1 MQCVVNVWNFD
12 FERTIPLNI
21 LATYYSHLCLK
32 LSGLLHHLV
41 TSVVHISK
49 GAAAPGLHV
58 YVMPSMHLLQLRGT
72 TEIQPLLSNQ
82 EGFINC
88 SPGHI
93 HELLTLFCLR
103 LVLSRKSN
111 PSVTVRCICPL
122 VFVSEYLLAWILTSS
137 GGWLYRKGR

>member
-21 LATYYSHLCLK
+21 LTTYYSYLCLK

-49 GAAAPGLHV
+49 GAAAPLRV
-58 YVMPSMHLLQLRGT
+58 YVMPSTHSLQLRDT
-72 TEIQPLLSNQ
+72 TKIHTLLSNR

-103 LVLSRKSN
+103 LALSRKSN
-111 PSVTVRCICPL
+111 PSVTVRSICPL
-122 VFVSEYLLAWILTSS
+122 VFVSEYLPAWILNSS